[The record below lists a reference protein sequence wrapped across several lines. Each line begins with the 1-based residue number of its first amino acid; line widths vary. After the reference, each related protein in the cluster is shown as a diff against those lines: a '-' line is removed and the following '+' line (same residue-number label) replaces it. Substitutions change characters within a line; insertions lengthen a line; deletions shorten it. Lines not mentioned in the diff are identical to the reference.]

1 MIKKMAS
8 QIGGIENFE
17 SPRRKATISRIR
29 WAINNLHKKNIPVS
43 VTEIVRLTGLSKAT
57 VYRYRDLVGDENIRG
72 YTKFDEFFY
81 GVD

>member
-1 MIKKMAS
+1 MISKMAS
-8 QIGGIENFE
+8 QLGGFEDFE

-29 WAINNLHKKNIPVS
+29 WAINNLQKKNTPVS

-81 GVD
+81 GAG

>member
-1 MIKKMAS
+1 MIRKMAS

-17 SPRRKATISRIR
+17 SPRRKVTISRIR
-29 WAINNLHKKNIPVS
+29 WAINNLHRKNTPVS